1 MHDMV
6 TKIIESRLPSTE
18 VFRGLKKHR
27 LALIGAGII
36 LVLVFIAILAPFI
49 APNDPIEQNLAERL
63 SPDVLTAAYTILT
76 DPLKQ
81 NKFDRL
87 LQLNLEFPFG
97 TDNLGRCVLSRLIHG
112 AGVSLQIGVMV
123 VGISSI
129 IGVTLGLIAG
139 YYGGLIDELI
149 MRTVDILLAFPGII
163 LALVI
168 AGILGPSLYNVML
181 ALAVVGWT
189 SYARVVRGS
198 VLSVKEKDFV
208 EAARALGASDARV
221 MFRHI
226 LPNVMAP
233 VIVMATLGMAHVILA
248 AAALSFLG
256 LGAQPPIPEWGSM
269 LNDGRAFMRTAP
281 HLTIFPGLSIMVAVL
296 AFNFMGDGLRD
307 VLDPRLK
314 GMAR

>member
-1 MHDMV
+1 MHDLV

-36 LVLVFIAILAPFI
+36 LVLIFIAILAPFI
-49 APNDPIEQNLAERL
+49 APHDPIEQNLE
-63 SPDVLTAAYTILT
+63 
-76 DPLKQ
+76 
-81 NKFDRL
+81 NRL
-87 LQLNLEFPFG
+87 LPPNTEYLLG
-97 TDNLGRCVLSRLIHG
+97 TDNLGRCILSRLIHG
-112 AGVSLQIGVMV
+112 TSVSLQIGVMV
-123 VGISSI
+123 VGIAAI
-129 IGVTLGLIAG
+129 TGVTLGLIAG
-139 YYGGLIDELI
+139 YRGGLIDELI
-149 MRTVDILLAFPGII
+149 MRIVDVLLAFPGII
-163 LALVI
+163 LALAI

-198 VLSVKEKDFV
+198 VLSVKEKEFV
-208 EAARALGASDARV
+208 EAARALGASEARI
-221 MFRHI
+221 MFRHV
-226 LPNVMAP
+226 LPNIMAP

-256 LGAQPPIPEWGSM
+256 LGAQPPTPEWGSM

-281 HLTIFPGLSIMVAVL
+281 HLTIFPGLAIMVTVL
-296 AFNFMGDGLRD
+296 AFNFLGDGLRD

-314 GMAR
+314 GVAR